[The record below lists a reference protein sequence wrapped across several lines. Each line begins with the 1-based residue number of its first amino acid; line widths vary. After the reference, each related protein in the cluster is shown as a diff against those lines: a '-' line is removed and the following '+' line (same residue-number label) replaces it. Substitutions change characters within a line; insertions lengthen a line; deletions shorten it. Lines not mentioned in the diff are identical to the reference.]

1 MFDGNTARSA
11 ECLSN
16 PARTDAFPYLP
27 EEPYDED
34 EVRASVSSVV
44 ARSAGIRPDGG
55 FTLIESTRPFHLKC
69 TARASHA
76 RCTLGT
82 GFHAFCTG
90 SPRGQE
96 PRYDLPWQRHHAVY
110 RE

>member
-1 MFDGNTARSA
+1 MFDGKSARFA

-16 PARTDAFPYLP
+16 PARTAAFPYLP

-44 ARSAGIRPDGG
+44 ARSVGLRPDGG
-55 FTLIESTRPFHLKC
+55 FTLSESTRPFRPKC

-76 RCTLGT
+76 RCTLGS
-82 GFHAFCTG
+82 GFHAFCPG
-90 SPRGQE
+90 SPRRGEE
-96 PRYDLPWQRHHAVY
+96 P
-110 RE
+110 